1 MMTQQHQPD
10 DDPSNAP
17 ESGTVRDETS
27 GNNAANPQE
36 RPEPMPKPQHKHGAS
51 PPKARD
57 SGLRD
62 DPIYAGEEG

>member
-1 MMTQQHQPD
+1 MTKPHQPN

-17 ESGTVRDETS
+17 ESGTVTDETS

-36 RPEPMPKPQHKHGAS
+36 RPGTMPPSQHKPGSHA
-51 PPKARD
+51 PKSRD

-62 DPIYAGEEG
+62 DPSTAGEER